1 MAQHMTQ
8 SATIDPYVQ
17 AELFRRA
24 ALLGVRPGRAALAAE
39 IDMIRRIARQ
49 NGMMP
54 VTSVAQILESALA
67 RGDMGPL
74 ITGWIAL
81 LREAINS
88 ERQDRFAGDSY
99 VAACSV
105 RLTG

>member
-49 NGMMP
+49 NGMIP
-54 VTSVAQILESALA
+54 ASPRYSNQRW
-67 RGDMGPL
+67 RGA
-74 ITGWIAL
+74 TW
-81 LREAINS
+81 
-88 ERQDRFAGDSY
+88 
-99 VAACSV
+99 V
-105 RLTG
+105 R

>member
-1 MAQHMTQ
+1 MAQT
-8 SATIDPYVQ
+8 ATIDQHVQ

-24 ALLGVRPGRAALAAE
+24 ALLGVRPGRAVLAAD
-39 IDMIRRIARQ
+39 IDMIRRIAQQ

-54 VTSVAQILESALA
+54 VASVAQVLESAVA
-67 RGDMGPL
+67 RGEQGPL

-81 LREAINS
+81 LREAIGS
-88 ERQDRFAGDSY
+88 DRQDRFAGDSY

-105 RLTG
+105 RLTS

>member
-1 MAQHMTQ
+1 
-8 SATIDPYVQ
+8 
-17 AELFRRA
+17 
-24 ALLGVRPGRAALAAE
+24 
-39 IDMIRRIARQ
+39 
-49 NGMMP
+49 
-54 VTSVAQILESALA
+54 
-67 RGDMGPL
+67 MGPL